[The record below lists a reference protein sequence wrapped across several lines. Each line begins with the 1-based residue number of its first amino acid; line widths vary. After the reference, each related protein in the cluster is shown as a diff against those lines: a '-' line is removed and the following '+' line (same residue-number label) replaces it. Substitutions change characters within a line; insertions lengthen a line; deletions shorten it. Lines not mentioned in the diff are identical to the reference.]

1 MGSIEIFYTIGAT
14 GLSIISYFLK
24 KTMDEIKEIKEMTQE
39 TKQKVAIL
47 EVDYLNKVSVL
58 HEKIENLQESLKE
71 LTTELKEFNKNI
83 KK

>member
-1 MGSIEIFYTIGAT
+1 
-14 GLSIISYFLK
+14 
-24 KTMDEIKEIKEMTQE
+24 MDEIKEIKEMTQE

-47 EVDYLNKVSVL
+47 EVDYLNKVAVL